1 MLTTLDNKCNSNVE
15 RQCRKNEDPSSEK
28 ELNLILRSQKQ
39 LWPIHKTNLYD
50 AMQTVNAFRN
60 SLNFRKKTLPS
71 LLVSYNEAGTMKTF
85 IVADSIHV
93 RCNNDSR
100 VVLGYLMQFI
110 GCYYCLLFYYLSV
123 VTHGCRKRKRRE
135 AIAPFSFF
143 IFQNDIQKVPFYR
156 ILPLAKNNSGARD
169 CTCLVSVALL

>member
-15 RQCRKNEDPSSEK
+15 WQCRKNEDPSSEK

-110 GCYYCLLFYYLSV
+110 GCYYYYYSRMPEEEAQRGHCPLFFLYFP
-123 VTHGCRKRKRRE
+123 K
-135 AIAPFSFF
+135 
-143 IFQNDIQKVPFYR
+143 
-156 ILPLAKNNSGARD
+156 
-169 CTCLVSVALL
+169 

>member
-93 RCNNDSR
+93 R
-100 VVLGYLMQFI
+100 FAK
-110 GCYYCLLFYYLSV
+110 
-123 VTHGCRKRKRRE
+123 VTVHDLPSSLQE
-135 AIAPFSFF
+135 AGTNISPFSLKDRRLLERFF
-143 IFQNDIQKVPFYR
+143 GTAMEQFLVEV
-156 ILPLAKNNSGARD
+156 NSG
-169 CTCLVSVALL
+169 LL